1 MNKLDDIFVITIKR
15 HGNKRDNLF
24 AIDFE
29 KDLNFNIKR
38 SFIVTSYKNI
48 IRGKHAHK
56 ELNQFLIC
64 LNGSCEITCRDGSK
78 RGKFLLDS
86 PNKALFIPN
95 QIWTSQ
101 KYLFDNSILLV
112 LCDNKYIESDYIRKY
127 SLFKKYRNNL

>member
-1 MNKLDDIFVITIKR
+1 MNKLDDIFIITIKR
-15 HGNKRDNLF
+15 HGNERDNLF

-64 LNGSCEITCRDGSK
+64 LNGSCEITCKDGSK
-78 RGKFLLDS
+78 QKKFLLQS
-86 PNKALFIPN
+86 PNKALFVPN

-101 KYLFDNSILLV
+101 KYLSNQSILLV
-112 LCDNKYIESDYIRKY
+112 LCDDKYIESDYIRKY